1 MKLAF
6 FIIAGLLAMAWIV
19 GYFIFN
25 AGAFIHF
32 LIMSAALSFMQGI
45 IVTPKPQPF
54 GD

>member
-6 FIIAGLLAMAWIV
+6 FIIAVLLAIGWIL

-25 AGAFIHF
+25 AGTFIHI
-32 LIMSAALSFMQGI
+32 LVISAALSFMQAI
-45 IVTPKPQPF
+45 IVTPKPQPI